1 MGQGGDVVIVN
12 GTELPLQRTNIHSY
26 QMDWSNWPE
35 IIAPFSAVSVYVEF
49 DEGITKTKSDDGG
62 DVTYSVP
69 DGHLHFNVHAS
80 FRNIKVTTTVNGQ
93 TYTDDLG
100 WNHDGKMG
108 FVVAGT
114 NPNYYINNSVSGE
127 SWMTRLLPLF
137 GDRCLRDITLPGSH
151 DAGMSEIHSST
162 AFSDATNT
170 KTQSLNI
177 HDQLIRGSRYF
188 DIRPIIGGG
197 QYWTGHYSYI
207 SQISSDQG
215 SRGQSIDSVIQNI
228 NDFTAS
234 HNELVI
240 LKLSHD
246 SNTDLGNGNYRS
258 FTKDEYQG
266 LLQLLSSR
274 LNHLFY
280 TGADVTLIPLNEF
293 INGRPAV
300 IVFVDTSDD
309 FLGRGTATDYTIR
322 GFYPFRGSIGQH
334 LINRGAM
341 KTAPFDAS
349 IPSDPPAVSV
359 YDSYSETEDL
369 NKMMNDQIQ
378 KMENFNFTGPDS
390 KDSLFLLSW
399 TLTLSDAHS
408 VLRNK
413 SIEEIATEANQRVYD
428 QILPNVVSGHRPN
441 ILYLDFYSYNSF
453 TALVVAIN
461 LKLLKA

>member
-1 MGQGGDVVIVN
+1 
-12 GTELPLQRTNIHSY
+12 
-26 QMDWSNWPE
+26 
-35 IIAPFSAVSVYVEF
+35 
-49 DEGITKTKSDDGG
+49 
-62 DVTYSVP
+62 
-69 DGHLHFNVHAS
+69 
-80 FRNIKVTTTVNGQ
+80 
-93 TYTDDLG
+93 
-100 WNHDGKMG
+100 MG
-108 FVVAGT
+108 FVVAGK

-127 SWMTRLLPLF
+127 SWMSRLLPLF

-207 SQISSDQG
+207 SQISSNQG

-246 SNTDLGNGNYRS
+246 TNTDVGNSQYRS
-258 FTKDEYQG
+258 FTKDEIA
-266 LLQLLSSR
+266 SITFFS
-274 LNHLFY
+274 
-280 TGADVTLIPLNEF
+280 EF
-293 INGRPAV
+293 IRGRPAV

-309 FLGRGTATDYTIR
+309 FLGRGTSTDYTIR

-334 LINRGAM
+334 VINRGAM
-341 KTAPFDAS
+341 KTVPFDAT

-359 YDSYSETEDL
+359 YDNYSETEDL
-369 NKMMNDQIQ
+369 NNMMNDQIQ
-378 KMENFNFTGPDS
+378 KMEKFNFTGPDS

-399 TLTLSDAHS
+399 TLTLSDTHS
-408 VLRNK
+408 VLRTK
-413 SIEEIATEANQRVYD
+413 SIEEIATEANRRVYD
-428 QILPNVVSGHRPN
+428 KILPR
-441 ILYLDFYSYNSF
+441 
-453 TALVVAIN
+453 
-461 LKLLKA
+461 LLQLT